1 VILNP
6 ISLLSPYIAN
16 NDIMA
21 SRGSVYSQ
29 TLHDI
34 TNTKLDEL
42 AKKRETFEKER
53 RQIVAVAENE
63 KDTSKKLGILAK
75 DMKACFSLSTSG
87 DRVVRGGS
95 NNPRLEIDLNNL
107 DRFLAQA
114 RYDPSVSPKILDQ
127 WQRTLVRHLE
137 MQSLKFDYASLY
149 GQLTTEWLSTKQSA
163 VSAAGDEDTDMEE
176 FERVSGGKKLES
188 RRNWER
194 SVFEAKDIDQTAIA
208 KVLRDLFEST
218 PEESKRLPKALK
230 VLRTKVGEFEQDLA
244 SPRNFNATSLRWTIK
259 GLIASDL
266 LGDEKRDALRDFIGN
281 DTILNEIADVL
292 NMRMTALGDWTW
304 GKEVLIGKF
313 SIT

>member
-1 VILNP
+1 
-6 ISLLSPYIAN
+6 
-16 NDIMA
+16 MA

-163 VSAAGDEDTDMEE
+163 VPAAGDEDTDMEE

-194 SVFEAKDIDQTAIA
+194 SVFVAKDIDQTAIA

-292 NMRMTALGDWTW
+292 NMRMTALGDWSW

>member
-1 VILNP
+1 
-6 ISLLSPYIAN
+6 
-16 NDIMA
+16 MA

-42 AKKRETFEKER
+42 AKKRETFENER